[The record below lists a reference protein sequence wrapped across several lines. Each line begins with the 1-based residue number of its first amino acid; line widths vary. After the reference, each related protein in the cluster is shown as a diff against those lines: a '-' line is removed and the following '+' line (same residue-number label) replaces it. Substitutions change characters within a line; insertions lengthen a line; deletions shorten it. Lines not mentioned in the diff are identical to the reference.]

1 MSDII
6 HLLPDHVANQI
17 AAGEV
22 IQRPSS
28 AVKELVENSV
38 DSGATNIKLIIKD
51 AGRTLIQVTDNGS
64 GMSETDARMCFER
77 HATSKIREADDLY
90 SIKSM
95 GFRGE
100 AMASIAAISQVELK
114 TKTKDTELGTLI
126 NIEGSKIKTQEN
138 CATNKGT
145 SISIK
150 NLFFNVPARRNFLK
164 SDNVELKHIIEE
176 FTRVALANPSINFTF
191 YHNDN
196 EVYNLKKSNLIQ
208 RISSMNG
215 KNYNEKLVPIKE
227 EISLT
232 SISGFIGKPEFAR
245 KTRGEQYF
253 FVNNRFI
260 KSGYL
265 HHAIVSAYTDLIPK
279 EQIPSY
285 FLFFEINPILIDIN
299 IHPTKTEIK
308 FEDEKSIYAI
318 LRACAKKALGQ
329 HNITPTIDFNKDP
342 SFDTI
347 APKDANLKM
356 PKIKVDDSYNPFEKK
371 INPNKNNTENW
382 ENLFELSQSE
392 EQKISE
398 NRIVQSSLENF
409 EDFNQKILFQI
420 QEKYIL
426 SPIKSGIMIVHQQ
439 RAHQKILY
447 NKYLNFR
454 EKIDSQQLLFPKTI
468 ELSPQDFNLI
478 KEMSEELNESGF
490 IFDFLGK
497 NSLVVLG
504 IPSDLNQEEI
514 NLSFDDILEEFKNSE
529 NSSLKNN
536 EKMAKAIAVS
546 SSIRSGRKLNQLE
559 MSSLI
564 DQLFELELPNIGI
577 YKKNTFVTISMDEI
591 ANKF

>member
-196 EVYNLKKSNLIQ
+196 EVYNLKKSNLRQ

-227 EISLT
+227 ETSLT

-285 FLFFEINPILIDIN
+285 FLFFEIDPILIDIN

-342 SFDTI
+342 SFDTF

-529 NSSLKNN
+529 NSNLKNN

>member
-164 SDNVELKHIIEE
+164 SDNVELNHIIEE

-196 EVYNLKKSNLIQ
+196 EVYNLKKSNLRQ

-227 EISLT
+227 ETSLT

-285 FLFFEINPILIDIN
+285 FLFFEIDPILIDIN

-342 SFDTI
+342 SFDTF

-529 NSSLKNN
+529 NSNLKNN